1 MKDKY
6 DVLVVGGCSAGL
18 YFAEMMAKQGYK
30 TLVIDK
36 DSQNETG
43 KRYDIFHLEKA
54 SFAKFEMPEP
64 KEGDSEYVA
73 TFNKVISRS
82 AKDNYPKTAANDVF
96 VMHRGEFI
104 KQMEKNAVSA
114 GVEVKHNAKFVFPLF
129 DDKGK
134 LEGGN
139 VIADGKTYEIRARV
153 TVDASGIPS
162 VVRTLL
168 PDGYGVENFKIDQ
181 RKKFYVVLYYVK
193 LNNPEKD
200 RVNETCGWPYYK
212 TWIAPQHDRDGAILG
227 VGANLS
233 YEYTENCFKRFEQRA
248 KLPEYK
254 LNYVEKGCT
263 PYTRP
268 PYSFVSNGFITLGDA
283 ACLTN
288 PWSGEG
294 TTVSWVHGKI
304 AAEEAGKA
312 LKNDGIASKESLW
325 QINKRY
331 YEGQGAEF
339 ARNLALLP
347 AVVGCSPE
355 ENDYEFEKA
364 IIFKSDDEPEGNII
378 QDILKGVFKGRI
390 KIKTF
395 VNIISAAN
403 IGEKIVRHH
412 QSYPRSS
419 KDFNKWA
426 RTAGRLWGKTKNMAD
441 LAEKDP
447 LFK

>member
-1 MKDKY
+1 M
-6 DVLVVGGCSAGL
+6 
-18 YFAEMMAKQGYK
+18 
-30 TLVIDK
+30 
-36 DSQNETG
+36 
-43 KRYDIFHLEKA
+43 
-54 SFAKFEMPEP
+54 
-64 KEGDSEYVA
+64 
-73 TFNKVISRS
+73 
-82 AKDNYPKTAANDVF
+82 
-96 VMHRGEFI
+96 
-104 KQMEKNAVSA
+104 
-114 GVEVKHNAKFVFPLF
+114 KHNAKFVFPLF

-139 VIADGKTYEIRARV
+139 VIADGKTYEIRARL
-153 TVDASGIPS
+153 TVDASGISS

-200 RVNETCGWPYYK
+200 RVTKTCGWPYYK

-233 YEYTENCFKRFEQRA
+233 YEYAEKCFKRFEQRA

-268 PYSFVSNGFITLGDA
+268 PYSFVSDGFIALGDA

-294 TTVSWVHGKI
+294 TTAAWVHGKI

-312 LKNDGIASKESLW
+312 LKNDGIVSKEALW

-355 ENDYEFEKA
+355 ENDYEFEKG

-390 KIKTF
+390 RIWTF

-403 IGEKIVRHH
+403 IGEKIFRHY

-426 RTAGRLWGKTKNMAD
+426 RTAGRLWGKTQNMA
-441 LAEKDP
+441 E
-447 LFK
+447 